1 MTAFGGSTPKAFVSW
16 AHSDDAWRDTIARFV
31 VALREFG
38 IDADVDL
45 FHAHDGS
52 VDWATYG
59 PNAIEHNDFV
69 LLATSAAYK
78 QRWDAP
84 QLAIATTG
92 TGAGAARE
100 ANVLKALFNR
110 DQTAFFKKVIVVV
123 LPGARDADIPN
134 ELVAGLPRF
143 VIPEIDERHLKDLL
157 RRLTGQPAF
166 VPAPPGRVPIL
177 PPEIGSP
184 VTTTQASADPAGNEK
199 VASNLKHRLDQ
210 LDKSIAATP
219 VGAEDT
225 RNDEKAERSALSA
238 ALRAITK
245 RAHGNPQPPSKWRLL
260 IVVSA
265 VVLALVAVVA
275 ALAVNGGGP
284 LPPAVRVGAIYSLS
298 GAGGEAGSEALNG
311 ARFAVEYING
321 GDDPGSMLALK
332 AGGGLPRLHGAKLKL
347 VSADVGSDRCQ
358 SQPKFKRLVDRGAVA
373 VVGAYESTVTLQA
386 LVAADRLRVPL
397 VNDSATA
404 PSLTER
410 NPGGAI
416 TACNGDLDPRPSPW
430 FFRVGPYDT
439 QAAEQFFT
447 LIEEAE
453 RSGTIPRVGK
463 VAILHEN
470 NDVFGNAG
478 AAITKKLAQ
487 RRGVAVR
494 EFRYPTVLGPSAP
507 RSDSYC
513 TVKERTI
520 TTLRR
525 RVQQMKGYRPDVVF
539 ALGYR
544 PDAIAAVQT
553 MRRAGYLPPALLA
566 YGGGYID
573 STFIGGVQAGN
584 GACGLPSADPAGII
598 ARVAWSPDSKSQSQT
613 ARRIAQ
619 LFQERYKR
627 PMTPTAASGFTAMM
641 TLAQAINN
649 ARSTSPTKIQ
659 AALRALDVPRTA
671 TIMPWAGVRFDTQG
685 QNVRAEFMLQQ
696 IIGKT
701 YRVVYPREVATA
713 SAVWPL
719 VKARR

>member
-1 MTAFGGSTPKAFVSW
+1 MSW

-110 DQTAFFKKVIVVV
+110 DQTAFFQKVIVVV

-166 VPAPPGRVPIL
+166 VPAPPGQVPIL
-177 PPEIGSP
+177 PPEIGGP
-184 VTTTQASADPAGNEK
+184 VRTTQASGDPAGNEK
-199 VASNLKHRLDQ
+199 VASNLKQRLDQ

-219 VGAEDT
+219 AGAEDT

-238 ALRAITK
+238 ALKAITK
-245 RAHGNPQPPSKWRLL
+245 RAHGNSQPSRRWRLPV
-260 IVVSA
+260 VVSA
-265 VVLALVAVVA
+265 VVLALV
-275 ALAVNGGGP
+275 
-284 LPPAVRVGAIYSLS
+284 AIYSLS
-298 GAGGEAGSEALNG
+298 GAGGEAGKDALDG
-311 ARFAVEYING
+311 AQLAVKYVND
-321 GDDPGSMLALK
+321 GDDPESKLPLK
-332 AGGGLPRLHGAKLKL
+332 AGGGLPRLGGAKLEL
-347 VSADVGSDRCQ
+347 VPTDVGSTRCK
-358 SQPKFKRLVDRGAVA
+358 SQPAFNQLVDRDHVVA

-386 LVAADRLRVPL
+386 LIAADRRHVPL

-404 PSLTER
+404 PPLTER
-410 NPGGAI
+410 NPAGVI
-416 TACNGDLDPRPSPW
+416 RACTVDPDPRPSRW
-430 FFRVGPYDT
+430 FFRVGPSDT
-439 QAAEQFFT
+439 RAAEQFFT

-453 RSGTIPRVGK
+453 RSGKIPRVRK

-470 NDVFGNAG
+470 NDFFGNAG
-478 AAITKKLAQ
+478 AAITKELAQ
-487 RRGVAVR
+487 RRRVAVR
-494 EFRYPTVLGPSAP
+494 AFRYPTVLGPSAP
-507 RSDSYC
+507 RSDSSC
-513 TVKERTI
+513 TVKESTI

-525 RVQQMKGYRPDVVF
+525 RVQQMKQYQPDVVF

-544 PDAIAAVQT
+544 PDAIAAVQ
-553 MRRAGYLPPALLA
+553 MMQKLGYVPPPLLA
-566 YGGGYID
+566 YGGGFVD
-573 STFIGGVQAGN
+573 RTFIRGVQAGN
-584 GACGLPSADPAGII
+584 RACDLPRADPARII
-598 ARVAWSPDSKSQSQT
+598 ARVAWSPDGKSQSQT

-619 LFQERYKR
+619 LFQRSYNR
-627 PMTPTAASGFTAMM
+627 PMTPTAASGFTAML
-641 TLAQAINN
+641 TLARAIND
-649 ARSTSPTKIQ
+649 AGSPDPAKIR
-659 AALRALDVPRTA
+659 AALRALDLPADA
-671 TIMPWAGVRFDTQG
+671 TIMPWGGVRFDAHG
-685 QNVRAEFMLQQ
+685 QNVRARFVLQQ
-696 IIGKT
+696 IIRGS
-701 YRVVYPREVATA
+701 YRVVYPGDVADA
-713 SAVWPL
+713 SAIWPPF
-719 VKARR
+719 R

>member
-1 MTAFGGSTPKAFVSW
+1 VTAFGGEPPKAFVSW
-16 AHSDDAWRDTIARFV
+16 AHSDDAWRDTVARFV

-59 PNAIEHNDFV
+59 PNAIEQNDFV
-69 LLATSAAYK
+69 LLAASAAYK
-78 QRWDAP
+78 QRWEEFR
-84 QLAIATTG
+84 TTR

-100 ANVLKALFNR
+100 ANVLKALFDR
-110 DQTAFFKKVIVVV
+110 DQTAFFQKVIVVV
-123 LPGARDADIPN
+123 LPGAGDADIPN

-143 VIPEIDERHLKDLL
+143 VIPKIDEHHLKDLL

-166 VPAPPGRVPIL
+166 VPAPTGRVPIL
-177 PPEIGSP
+177 PPEIGGP
-184 VTTTQASADPAGNEK
+184 VR
-199 VASNLKHRLDQ
+199 LKQRLDQ
-210 LDKSIAATP
+210 LDRSIAATP
-219 VGAEDT
+219 AGAEDV

-238 ALRAITK
+238 ALKAITK
-245 RAHGNPQPPSKWRLL
+245 RSHGSPLPSRRWRLPV
-260 IVVSA
+260 VVSA

-275 ALAVNGGGP
+275 ALAVSGGEP
-284 LPPAVRVGAIYSLS
+284 PPPAVKVGAIYSLS
-298 GAGGEAGSEALNG
+298 GAGGKAGSEALDG

-321 GDDPGSMLALK
+321 GDDPGSTLALK
-332 AGGGLPRLHGAKLKL
+332 AGGGLPRLNGAKLKL
-347 VSADVGSDRCQ
+347 VSANVGSDRCQ

-410 NPGGAI
+410 NPEGI
-416 TACNGDLDPRPSPW
+416 TACNRDPDPRPSPW

-447 LIEEAE
+447 FIEEAE
-453 RSGTIPRVGK
+453 RSGTIHRVRK

-470 NDVFGNAG
+470 NDIFGNAG

-487 RRGVAVR
+487 RRREVVVS

-520 TTLRR
+520 TTLRAQLR
-525 RVQQMKGYRPDVVF
+525 RMKGFNPDVVF

-553 MRRAGYLPPALLA
+553 MQQLDYVPRALLA
-566 YGGGYID
+566 YGGGFAD

-598 ARVAWSPDSKSQSQT
+598 TRVAWSPDSKSQSET

-619 LFQERYKR
+619 LFQQRYKR
-627 PMTPTAASGFTAMM
+627 PMTPAAASGFTAMM
-641 TLAQAINN
+641 TLAEAIND
-649 ARSTSPTKIQ
+649 AGSTDSAKIQ
-659 AALRALDVPRTA
+659 VALRALDVPIAA
-671 TIMPWAGVRFDTQG
+671 TIMPWAGVKFNAHG
-685 QNVRAEFMLQQ
+685 QNVRAQFVLQQ
-696 IIGKT
+696 IIRGG
-701 YRVVYPREVATA
+701 YRVVYPAEVATA